1 MCAAACRGRACH
13 HSEDGDPWLHAP
25 SHPGDAGELG
35 RFGKRSDGQPEL
47 WSTARKLQP
56 QSVPQLRP
64 KQSSYTITVE
74 DMNSFFLS
82 SRRALSRPVMVLK
95 TGSGG
100 RPWSRLLNIKATS
113 SSSTTQP
120 LTPPDLISL
129 IQQHCVGGEGRGG
142 TDNMNTADDS
152 PLASNKRLNVQ
163 RWTHQLKHDTR
174 LGRSIMGQLILFGQI
189 LRTMQT
195 DLTNTRHFFLLYST
209 DSKLIRRPPPSSKT
223 LGVSFFFQLQNRF
236 RTKDI

>member
-1 MCAAACRGRACH
+1 
-13 HSEDGDPWLHAP
+13 
-25 SHPGDAGELG
+25 
-35 RFGKRSDGQPEL
+35 
-47 WSTARKLQP
+47 
-56 QSVPQLRP
+56 
-64 KQSSYTITVE
+64 
-74 DMNSFFLS
+74 MNSFFLS

-195 DLTNTRHFFLLYST
+195 DLTNTRHFFFVVLNRQQAYQKAPALLK
-209 DSKLIRRPPPSSKT
+209 DS
-223 LGVSFFFQLQNRF
+223 GGFFFFPTSEQISYKRYINIYRKLRNYYDLMCPEENGRLKRGHVF
-236 RTKDI
+236 WD